1 MARALSRLQRRA
13 RGLTGIPIFP
23 ALLLATVA
31 ALVLTFSGWARQT
44 QQSQQPQQ
52 TQDSKP
58 DRPPWAQTEKAAPT
72 NASTP
77 SSTSSGTANG
87 ATNGAAAGPSGGT
100 TIGNNSSSTQ
110 PAASSS
116 SAAKKP
122 TTGRASASKQ
132 AAASTRSIGN
142 NAGVPAGP
150 PVPLIEPSLDTS
162 SSAPVP
168 GQNADAAKDRPRIS
182 VTTNLVSVLASVLDE
197 KNRPAPDLPVEAFQ
211 VFEEGVPQKI
221 AVFDAETSQPLDL
234 ALMIDSSLS
243 AHKEFA
249 FEQEAAAH
257 FIRQVLRPNDR
268 LAVFAFDETVTEY
281 ASFSDNVP
289 TLQAA
294 VRKIPGGAGTS
305 IYDALVFGSRELEK
319 RGEERRRVIILVTDA
334 GETTSRYDFDAARK
348 AAVHSGALLYT
359 IVIRPVKNENGR
371 NTAGEHALETITD
384 ATGGA
389 MFYPDTPQE
398 LGVIF
403 DIIDRELRTQYRL
416 AYYPEPRGP
425 ANTYR
430 NIEVKVLGTYHVRH
444 RKTYLT
450 GPQ

>member
-1 MARALSRLQRRA
+1 MDKTRSHAPGGTHRLVRILVFSVAFFTVIIAL
-13 RGLTGIPIFP
+13 G
-23 ALLLATVA
+23 LATVA
-31 ALVLTFSGWARQT
+31 RT
-44 QQSQQPQQ
+44 QQ
-52 TQDSKP
+52 TQDAKP
-58 DRPPWAQTEKAAPT
+58 DRPPWAQSEKASPAT
-72 NASTP
+72 NNASSTATGTDISSASGANSGSTAGGANASP
-77 SSTSSGTANG
+77 DSSTTK
-87 ATNGAAAGPSGGT
+87 PV
-100 TIGNNSSSTQ
+100 NSSAPPAAKPGASRNTAKKKS
-110 PAASSS
+110 AASSN
-116 SAAKKP
+116 SAG
-122 TTGRASASKQ
+122 T
-132 AAASTRSIGN
+132 N
-142 NAGVPAGP
+142 NAGVAPGP

-162 SSAPVP
+162 STAPAVGQSKDAPV
-168 GQNADAAKDRPRIS
+168 QHPRIS

-197 KNRPAPDLPVEAFQ
+197 NNRPAPDLPMEAFQ
-211 VFEEGVPQKI
+211 VFEEGVQQKI
-221 AVFDAETSQPLDL
+221 SVFDAETSQPLDL

-243 AHKEFA
+243 AHKEFS

-281 ASFSDNVP
+281 ASFSDNVA

-319 RGEERRRVIILVTDA
+319 RGDERRRVIILVTDA
-334 GETTSRYDFDAARK
+334 GETTSRYDFDGARK
-348 AAVHSGALLYT
+348 AAVRSGALLYT

-389 MFYPDTPQE
+389 MFYPDSPQE

-403 DIIDRELRTQYRL
+403 DLIDRELRTQYRL
-416 AYYPEPRGP
+416 GYYPEPRGP

-430 NIEVKVLGTYHVRH
+430 NIEVRVLGTYHVRH

-450 GPQ
+450 GSQ